1 MYADKINYVE
11 KGTGEPLILLHGNGE
26 NLSIFNK
33 FSDVFSQKF
42 RVIAID
48 TRGHG
53 KTPMGEE
60 NFSLYQFAEDLKEFM
75 DFHNIEKANIFFYLL
90 KKYVIIYI
98 E

>member
-48 TRGHG
+48 AWARKNPDGRR
-53 KTPMGEE
+53 E
-60 NFSLYQFAEDLKEFM
+60 FFALS
-75 DFHNIEKANIFFYLL
+75 
-90 KKYVIIYI
+90 VCRRP
-98 E
+98 